1 MQNRSWSYSTD
12 SHSKMNRL
20 DSWQAALGKLGLF
33 SEYPGS
39 LEDFYADM
47 HCMSTPKGI
56 EFTRIRSG
64 AQNIIAKKENNN
76 DGVWVAFPL
85 EGRMTIQEG
94 DRSFEVIPGDLVFG
108 AMGSK
113 TSLTLH
119 SDFRQLFVT
128 IPNIAF
134 NARLIAP
141 LPTHMLHLPG
151 HSGPAQT
158 LVAMLV
164 SLANNLE
171 TITEDQLR
179 PIELAIPEFLIAA
192 LFPEADTRTLGGAA
206 GVKAAMLHRICQ
218 GIEVRLSNPD
228 LNLNEV
234 AREHKISPRYLQK
247 LFESVD
253 QSFSRYIR
261 NRRLERCKD
270 DLDSPVHAQLS
281 ISEIC
286 FRWGFNDSAYFSRS
300 FKDYTKMSPREYRK
314 RSKLKAAKLEELHQ
328 TRGRPATATSVSLDE
343 SELRNKLDTSA
354 SLSSSQALTSAQQQA
369 SNVHHYIPVNKDTI
383 HWGYFDKDLPPVL
396 TMNSHEKVTIETLTH
411 HAYDDYARMIKDD
424 PGAESVFKW
433 TKDQKNV
440 DRRGAGPADA
450 SVYGR
455 GSGEGF
461 GVHVCTG
468 PIYVNDAMP
477 GDIIELRI
485 LDIQTRHNNSEQFKG
500 RSFGS
505 NAATFWGFHYNDL
518 LTEPKPR
525 EVVTI
530 YEIDES
536 EKPFCAHAVYN
547 YRWVP
552 QTDPF
557 GVTHD
562 RIDYPGVPVDHS
574 KTQKNFDILQNVE
587 IPLRPHF
594 GTIGL
599 APNHSGLV
607 DSVPPSNQGGNL
619 DNWRLA
625 KDSKVF
631 LPVAVAGGLLSV
643 GDPHAS
649 QGDSE
654 LCGTAIECS
663 LTGVFQ
669 VILHKQENIAGRHF
683 DVDFPLIE
691 TDTEWVILGFSHPN
705 YLKELGDNAQS
716 DIYSQSTIDL
726 AMRDAFRK
734 ARRFLMNSQNLSED
748 EAISLLS
755 VAVDFG
761 VTQVVDGNW
770 GVHAVIPKTIF
781 TNLKENEGFSESVAP
796 SS

>member
-1 MQNRSWSYSTD
+1 MQNQCWSFSTD
-12 SHSKMNRL
+12 AHSKMDKL
-20 DSWQAALGKLGLF
+20 PMWQDALGKLGLYC
-33 SEYPGS
+33 EYKGRS
-39 LEDFYADM
+39 EDFYADL
-47 HCMSTPKGI
+47 HNMSTPKGI
-56 EFTRIRSG
+56 EFTRLGSG
-64 AQNIIAKKENNN
+64 AQNIIAKKENSN

-85 EGRMTIQEG
+85 EGRMTIKEG
-94 DRSFEVIPGDLVFG
+94 SRSFEVIPGDLVFG

-119 SDFRQLFVT
+119 SNFRQLFVT

-158 LVAMLV
+158 LAAMLV

-171 TITEDQLR
+171 NLTEDQLR
-179 PIELAIPEFLIAA
+179 PIELSIPEFLIAA
-192 LFPEADTRTLGGAA
+192 LFPEADTRSLGGAA
-206 GVKAAMLHRICQ
+206 GVKAALLHRICQ

-234 AREHKISPRYLQK
+234 ARAHKISPRYLQK

-261 NRRLERCKD
+261 NRRLERCKE

-300 FKDYTKMSPREYRK
+300 FRDYANVSPREYRK
-314 RSKLKAAKLEELHQ
+314 RSKLKAAKKEDFQQ
-328 TRGRPATATSVSLDE
+328 TRGRPSGVSTSVQLDE
-343 SELRNKLDTSA
+343 FEIRSKVSARKLPEQQPTLKWAQEKASA
-354 SLSSSQALTSAQQQA
+354 
-369 SNVHHYIPVNKDTI
+369 VHHYIPVNKDTI
-383 HWGYFDKDLPPVL
+383 HWGYFDKELPPVL
-396 TMNSHEKVTIETLTH
+396 YMNSHEKVTIETLTH

-433 TKDQKNV
+433 SADTKNV
-440 DRRGAGPADA
+440 DRRGAGPTDA
-450 SVYGR
+450 SIFGR
-455 GSGEGF
+455 GAGEGF

-468 PIYVNDAMP
+468 PIYINDAMP
-477 GDIIELRI
+477 GDIVELRI
-485 LDIQTRHNNSEQFKG
+485 LDIQTRHNNSEQYKG

-547 YRWVP
+547 YRWIP
-552 QTDPF
+552 QIDPF
-557 GVTHD
+557 GVRHE

-574 KTQKNFDILQNVE
+574 KTQKNFDILKNVE

-599 APNHSGLV
+599 APNHAGLV

-619 DNWRLA
+619 DNWRLG
-625 KDSKVF
+625 KGSKVF
-631 LPVAVAGGLLSV
+631 LPVAVQGGLLSV

-663 LTGVFQ
+663 LTGEFQ
-669 VILHKQENIAGRHF
+669 VILHKQCDLLGRHF
-683 DVDFPLIE
+683 DVDFPMIE
-691 TDTEWVILGFSHPN
+691 TEDEWVILGFSHPN
-705 YLKELGDNAQS
+705 YLKELGNNAQS
-716 DIYSQSTIDL
+716 DIYNQSTIDL

-770 GVHAVIPKTIF
+770 GVHAVIPKAIF
-781 TNLKENEGFSESVAP
+781 TNLRD
-796 SS
+796 

>member
-1 MQNRSWSYSTD
+1 MLNRSWDFSTD
-12 SHSKMNRL
+12 AYSRMDKMPK
-20 DSWQAALGKLGLF
+20 WQDALGKLGLF
-33 SEYPGS
+33 CEYKGNID
-39 LEDFYADM
+39 DFYADM
-47 HCMSTPKGI
+47 HNISTPKGI
-56 EFTRIRSG
+56 EFIRLSSG
-64 AQNIIAKKENNN
+64 AQNIIAKKENSN

-85 EGRMTIQEG
+85 EGRMTIREG
-94 DRSFEVIPGDLVFG
+94 NRSFEVIPGDLVFG

-119 SDFRQLFVT
+119 SNFKQLFVT

-141 LPTHMLHLPG
+141 LPTHMLHLPS

-158 LVAMLV
+158 LAAMLV

-171 TITEDQLR
+171 SLTEDQLR
-179 PIELAIPEFLIAA
+179 PIELAVPEFLIAA
-192 LFPEADTRTLGGAA
+192 LFPEADTRSLGGAA
-206 GVKAAMLHRICQ
+206 GVKAALLHRICQ

-228 LNLNEV
+228 LNLSEV
-234 AREHKISPRYLQK
+234 AKEHKISPRYLQK

-261 NRRLERCKD
+261 NRRLERCKE

-300 FKDYTKMSPREYRK
+300 FKDYVELSPREYRK
-314 RSKLKAAKLEELHQ
+314 RSKLKAAKEEERQQ
-328 TRGRPATATSVSLDE
+328 TRGRPSSHVKSTPVSEVEISDSLDA
-343 SELRNKLDTSA
+343 LA
-354 SLSSSQALTSAQQQA
+354 SRSTPPKSVTQAHAKAA
-369 SNVHHYIPVNKDTI
+369 SVHHYIPVNKDTV

-396 TMNSHEKVTIETLTH
+396 YMNSHEKVTIETLTH

-433 TKDQKNV
+433 TKDTKNV
-440 DRRGAGPADA
+440 HRRGAGPIDA
-450 SVYGR
+450 SIYGR
-455 GSGEGF
+455 GAGEGF

-468 PIYVNDAMP
+468 PIHINGAMP
-477 GDIIELRI
+477 GDLVELRI
-485 LDIQTRHNNSEQFKG
+485 LDIQTRHNHSEQYKG

-536 EKPFCAHAVYN
+536 EKPYCAHAVYN
-547 YRWVP
+547 YRWIP
-552 QTDPF
+552 QVDPF
-557 GVTHD
+557 GVVHD

-574 KTQKNFDILQNVE
+574 KTKKNFDILKNVE

-599 APNHSGLV
+599 APNYTGAV

-619 DNWRLA
+619 DNWRLG
-625 KDSKVF
+625 KGSKVF
-631 LPVAVAGGLLSV
+631 LPVAVEGGMLSV

-669 VILHKQENIAGRHF
+669 VILHKRADTSGQYF

-691 TDTEWVILGFSHPN
+691 TDDEWVVLGFSHPN
-705 YLKELGDNAQS
+705 YLKELGNEAQS
-716 DIYSQSTIDL
+716 EVYNQSTIDL

-734 ARRFLMNSQNLSED
+734 ARRFLMNSQALSED
-748 EAISLLS
+748 EAISLIS

-770 GVHAVIPKTIF
+770 GVHAVIPKAIF
-781 TNLKENEGFSESVAP
+781 THHPKQ
-796 SS
+796 

>member
-1 MQNRSWSYSTD
+1 MQNQCWSFSTD
-12 SHSKMNRL
+12 AHSKMDKL
-20 DSWQAALGKLGLF
+20 PMWQDALGKLGLYC
-33 SEYPGS
+33 EYKGRS
-39 LEDFYADM
+39 EDFYADL
-47 HCMSTPKGI
+47 HNMSTPKGI
-56 EFTRIRSG
+56 EFTRLGSG
-64 AQNIIAKKENNN
+64 AQNIIAKKENSN

-85 EGRMTIQEG
+85 EGRMTIKEG
-94 DRSFEVIPGDLVFG
+94 SRSFEVIPGDLVFG

-119 SDFRQLFVT
+119 SNFRQLFVT

-158 LVAMLV
+158 LAAMLV

-171 TITEDQLR
+171 NLTEDQLR
-179 PIELAIPEFLIAA
+179 PIELSIPEFLIAA
-192 LFPEADTRTLGGAA
+192 LFPEADTRSLGGAA
-206 GVKAAMLHRICQ
+206 GVKAALLHRICQ

-234 AREHKISPRYLQK
+234 AREHKISPRDLQK

-261 NRRLERCKD
+261 NRRLERCKE

-300 FKDYTKMSPREYRK
+300 FRDYANVSPREYRK
-314 RSKLKAAKLEELHQ
+314 RSKLKAAKKEDFQQ
-328 TRGRPATATSVSLDE
+328 TRGRPSGVSTSVQLDE
-343 SELRNKLDTSA
+343 FEIRSKVSARKLPEQQPTLKWAQEKASA
-354 SLSSSQALTSAQQQA
+354 
-369 SNVHHYIPVNKDTI
+369 VHHYIPVNKDTI
-383 HWGYFDKDLPPVL
+383 HWGYFDKELPPVL
-396 TMNSHEKVTIETLTH
+396 YMNSHEKVTIETLTH

-433 TKDQKNV
+433 SADTKNV
-440 DRRGAGPADA
+440 DRRGAGPTDA
-450 SVYGR
+450 SIFGR
-455 GSGEGF
+455 GAGEGF

-468 PIYVNDAMP
+468 PIYINDAMP
-477 GDIIELRI
+477 GDIVELRI
-485 LDIQTRHNNSEQFKG
+485 LDIQTRHNNSEQYKG

-547 YRWVP
+547 YRWIP
-552 QTDPF
+552 QIDPF
-557 GVTHD
+557 GVRHE

-574 KTQKNFDILQNVE
+574 KTQKNFDILKNVE

-599 APNHSGLV
+599 APNHAGLV

-619 DNWRLA
+619 DNWRLG
-625 KDSKVF
+625 KGSKVF
-631 LPVAVAGGLLSV
+631 LPVAVQGGLLSV

-663 LTGVFQ
+663 LTGEFQ
-669 VILHKQENIAGRHF
+669 VILHKQCDLLGRHF
-683 DVDFPLIE
+683 DVDFPMIE
-691 TDTEWVILGFSHPN
+691 TEDEWVILGFSHPN
-705 YLKELGDNAQS
+705 YLKELGNNAQS
-716 DIYSQSTIDL
+716 DIYNQSTIDL

-770 GVHAVIPKTIF
+770 GVHAVIPKAIF
-781 TNLKENEGFSESVAP
+781 TNLRD
-796 SS
+796 

>member
-1 MQNRSWSYSTD
+1 MQNQCWSFSTD
-12 SHSKMNRL
+12 AHSKMDKL
-20 DSWQAALGKLGLF
+20 PMWQDALGKLGLYC
-33 SEYPGS
+33 EYKGRS
-39 LEDFYADM
+39 EDFYADL
-47 HCMSTPKGI
+47 HNMSTPKGI
-56 EFTRIRSG
+56 EFTRLGSG
-64 AQNIIAKKENNN
+64 AQNIIAKKENSN

-85 EGRMTIQEG
+85 EGRMTIKEG
-94 DRSFEVIPGDLVFG
+94 SRSFEVIPGDLVFG

-119 SDFRQLFVT
+119 SNFRQLFVT

-158 LVAMLV
+158 LAAMLV

-171 TITEDQLR
+171 NLTEDQLR
-179 PIELAIPEFLIAA
+179 PIELSIPEFLIAA
-192 LFPEADTRTLGGAA
+192 LFPEADTRSLGGAA
-206 GVKAAMLHRICQ
+206 GVKAALLHRICQ

-261 NRRLERCKD
+261 NRRLERCKE

-300 FKDYTKMSPREYRK
+300 FRDYANVSPREYRK
-314 RSKLKAAKLEELHQ
+314 RSKLKAAKKEDFQQ
-328 TRGRPATATSVSLDE
+328 TRGRPSGVSTSVQLDE
-343 SELRNKLDTSA
+343 FEIRSKVSARKLPEQQPTLKWAQEKASA
-354 SLSSSQALTSAQQQA
+354 
-369 SNVHHYIPVNKDTI
+369 VHHYIPVNKDTI
-383 HWGYFDKDLPPVL
+383 HWGYFDKELPPVL
-396 TMNSHEKVTIETLTH
+396 YMNSHEKVTIETLTH

-433 TKDQKNV
+433 SADTKNV
-440 DRRGAGPADA
+440 DRRGAGPTDA
-450 SVYGR
+450 SIFGR
-455 GSGEGF
+455 GAGEGF

-468 PIYVNDAMP
+468 PIYINDAMP
-477 GDIIELRI
+477 GDIVELRI
-485 LDIQTRHNNSEQFKG
+485 LDIQTRHNNSEQYKG

-547 YRWVP
+547 YRWIP
-552 QTDPF
+552 QIDPF
-557 GVTHD
+557 GVRHE

-574 KTQKNFDILQNVE
+574 KTQKNFDILKNVE

-599 APNHSGLV
+599 APNHAGLV

-619 DNWRLA
+619 DNWRLG
-625 KDSKVF
+625 KGSKVF
-631 LPVAVAGGLLSV
+631 LPVAVQGGLLSV

-663 LTGVFQ
+663 LTGEFQ
-669 VILHKQENIAGRHF
+669 VILHKQCDLLGRHF
-683 DVDFPLIE
+683 DVDFPMIE
-691 TDTEWVILGFSHPN
+691 TEDEWVILGFSHPN
-705 YLKELGDNAQS
+705 YLKELGNNAQS
-716 DIYSQSTIDL
+716 DIYNQSTIDL

-770 GVHAVIPKTIF
+770 GVHAVIPKAIF
-781 TNLKENEGFSESVAP
+781 TNLRD
-796 SS
+796 

>member
-1 MQNRSWSYSTD
+1 MD
-12 SHSKMNRL
+12 KL
-20 DSWQAALGKLGLF
+20 PKWQDALGRLGLYC
-33 SEYPGS
+33 EYSGK
-39 LEDFYADM
+39 LEGFYADL
-47 HCMSTPKGI
+47 HNMSTPKGI
-56 EFTRIRSG
+56 EFTRLRSG
-64 AQNIIAKKENNN
+64 AQNIIAKKENSN

-85 EGRMTIQEG
+85 EGRMTIKEG
-94 DRSFEVIPGDLVFG
+94 NRSFEVIPGDLVFG

-119 SDFRQLFVT
+119 SNFRQLFVT

-141 LPTHMLHLPG
+141 LPTHMLHLPA

-158 LVAMLV
+158 LAAMLV

-171 TITEDQLR
+171 NLTEDQLR
-179 PIELAIPEFLIAA
+179 PIELSIPEFLIAA

-206 GVKAAMLHRICQ
+206 GVKAALLHRICQ

-261 NRRLERCKD
+261 NRRLERCKED
-270 DLDSPVHAQLS
+270 FDSPVHAQLS

-300 FKDYTKMSPREYRK
+300 FRDYAEISPREYRK
-314 RSKLKAAKLEELHQ
+314 RSKLKAAKKEELQQ
-328 TRGRPATATSVSLDE
+328 TRGRPSGASTSSQLEE
-343 SELRNKLDTSA
+343 SEIQSKASTSKCLEPPLALKLAQDKASA
-354 SLSSSQALTSAQQQA
+354 
-369 SNVHHYIPVNKDTI
+369 VHHYIPVNKDTI
-383 HWGYFDKDLPPVL
+383 HWGYFDKELPPVL
-396 TMNSHEKVTIETLTH
+396 YMNSHEKVTIETLTH

-433 TKDQKNV
+433 SADQKNV
-440 DRRGAGPADA
+440 NRRGAGPIDA
-450 SVYGR
+450 SIYGR
-455 GSGEGF
+455 GAGEGF

-468 PIYVNDAMP
+468 PIYINDAMP
-477 GDIIELRI
+477 GDMIELRI

-525 EVVTI
+525 EVITI

-552 QTDPF
+552 QIDPF
-557 GVTHD
+557 GVKHE
-562 RIDYPGVPVDHS
+562 RIDYPGIPVDHS
-574 KTQKNFDILQNVE
+574 KTEKNFDILQNVE

-599 APNHSGLV
+599 APSHTGLV

-619 DNWRLA
+619 DNWRLG
-625 KDSKVF
+625 KGSKVF
-631 LPVAVAGGLLSV
+631 LPVAVQGGLLSV

-663 LTGVFQ
+663 LTGMFQ
-669 VILHKQENIAGRHF
+669 VILHKQSDLDGQHF

-691 TDTEWVILGFSHPN
+691 TDDEWVVLGFSHPN

-716 DIYSQSTIDL
+716 DIYNKSTIDL

-781 TNLKENEGFSESVAP
+781 THLNEKEGLS
-796 SS
+796 

>member
-1 MQNRSWSYSTD
+1 MLSQSWEYSTD
-12 SHSKMNRL
+12 AHSKIERL
-20 DSWQAALGKLGLF
+20 PTWQEALEKLGLYC
-33 SEYPGS
+33 EYKGK
-39 LEDFYADM
+39 LEDFYAVM
-47 HCMSTPKGI
+47 HNLTTPNGI
-56 EFTRIRSG
+56 EFTRISS
-64 AQNIIAKKENNN
+64 ATQNIIAKKENTN

-85 EGRMTIQEG
+85 EGRMTIREG
-94 DRSFEVIPGDLVFG
+94 NRSFEVLPGDIVFG

-128 IPNIAF
+128 VPNIAF

-141 LPTHMLHLPG
+141 LPSHMLHLPG

-158 LVAMLV
+158 LAAMLV
-164 SLANNLE
+164 SVANNLE
-171 TITEDQLR
+171 KMTEDQLR
-179 PIELAIPEFLIAA
+179 PLEMAIPEFLIAA
-192 LFPEADTRTLGGAA
+192 LFPEADTRSLGGSA
-206 GVKAAMLHRICQ
+206 GVKAALLHRICQ
-218 GIEVRLSNPD
+218 SIEVRLSNPD

-234 AREHKISPRYLQK
+234 ASEHKVSPRYLQK

-270 DLDSPVHAQLS
+270 DFDSPVHAQLS

-300 FKDYTKMSPREYRK
+300 FRDYVKMSPREYRK
-314 RSKLKAAKLEELHQ
+314 RSKQKAAKEHELKQ
-328 TRGRPATATSVSLDE
+328 TRGRPTGVKTTEVRQENDPRPHVDVAAMA
-343 SELRNKLDTSA
+343 KQ
-354 SLSSSQALTSAQQQA
+354 SQALKLAQDKA
-369 SNVHHYIPVNKDTI
+369 SSVHHYIPVNKDTI
-383 HWGYFDKDLPPVL
+383 HWGFFDRELAPVL
-396 TMNSHEKVTIETLTH
+396 YMNSHEKVTIETLTH
-411 HAYDDYARMIKDD
+411 HAYDDYERMIKDD

-433 TKDQKNV
+433 TSKQKNV
-440 DRRGAGPADA
+440 DRRGAGPMDA
-450 SVYGR
+450 SIYGR
-455 GSGEGF
+455 GAGEGF

-468 PIYVNDAMP
+468 PIYVNEAMP

-485 LDIQTRHNNSEQFKG
+485 LDIHTRHNHSDQFKG

-536 EKPFCAHAVYN
+536 DKPSCAHAVYN

-557 GVTHD
+557 GVEHK

-574 KTQKNFDILQNVE
+574 KTQKNFDILENVE

-599 APNHSGLV
+599 APNHADLV

-619 DNWRLA
+619 DNWRLG
-625 KDSKVF
+625 KGSKVF
-631 LPVAVAGGLLSV
+631 LPVAVQGGILSV

-663 LTGVFQ
+663 LTGEFQ
-669 VILHKQENIAGRHF
+669 VILHKQADLPGQYF
-683 DVDFPLIE
+683 DMDFPLIE
-691 TDTEWVILGFSHPN
+691 TDDEWVVLGFSHPN
-705 YLKELGDNAQS
+705 YLKELGSSAQS
-716 DIYSQSTIDL
+716 EIYNQSTIDL

-770 GVHAVIPKTIF
+770 GVHAAIPKGIF
-781 TNLKENEGFSESVAP
+781 TNLTESED
-796 SS
+796 